1 MWEHGGSSLCVHGPF
16 RYVSAF
22 PAYISLPSQIII
34 GFFMKFINL
43 GFNNRLS
50 PLSPYRYTATY
61 GPRGRQYAIGHG
73 GHKEIGIEEPQNVIL
88 VVSMDLP
95 MVRSKPDA
103 GFYENHRTPISIVQ
117 FRSSLTPSF
126 STARWLGT
134 CLVWVLLSWSTLVPS
149 SLFAQATGSQPA
161 KVSLDF
167 NEIDIPVFARFIG
180 ELTGKNFV
188 LDETIKK
195 QGGKI
200 SAFSPTKVSPDQAFS
215 MFVAAL
221 EAARIAVVKKD
232 GNLYQLVPM
241 GDLPPERGVFVYKLK
256 HANATDLAAVLTN
269 LVARSQTVAQMTPG
283 VRPPIRPL
291 TEFEAPVQVFADKAT
306 NSIIVSSTKN
316 AWAHIHSVIRDLD
329 IRRKQ
334 VFVEAVILEVQVDR
348 LRQIGTDP
356 TQILGGGGATSGAFR
371 PLRGFGAINN
381 TPPDFSALAQAA
393 QAVTGGA
400 AAGATGGASLLFNS
414 ANVRAFLNLLMN
426 LTDTNI
432 LSTPQVL
439 AADNQKAKI
448 VVGENRP
455 FPTGQAQGITGGT
468 LVTIERKD
476 VGVTLELT
484 PQVLEDDL
492 IRLEIKQ
499 EITAIADNVAQTIG
513 SGSASIP
520 VGPTTTK
527 RSMETTTIAQD
538 LQTIVVGGLVR
549 DNITLS
555 EKKIPFLGD
564 IPWLGWAFKSQNRQ
578 TEKLNLLVF
587 LTPHLVRD
595 DADMAELN
603 AKKSRDVNT
612 LQRENRIEEPT
623 RLKQDVL
630 ERLDP
635 PPVLP
640 QTSPPE
646 RFGRP

>member
-1 MWEHGGSSLCVHGPF
+1 
-16 RYVSAF
+16 
-22 PAYISLPSQIII
+22 
-34 GFFMKFINL
+34 
-43 GFNNRLS
+43 
-50 PLSPYRYTATY
+50 
-61 GPRGRQYAIGHG
+61 
-73 GHKEIGIEEPQNVIL
+73 
-88 VVSMDLP
+88 
-95 MVRSKPDA
+95 
-103 GFYENHRTPISIVQ
+103 
-117 FRSSLTPSF
+117 
-126 STARWLGT
+126 
-134 CLVWVLLSWSTLVPS
+134 
-149 SLFAQATGSQPA
+149 
-161 KVSLDF
+161 
-167 NEIDIPVFARFIG
+167 PVFARFIG

-232 GNLYQLVPM
+232 GNLYQIVPM

-269 LVARSQTVAQMTPG
+269 LVARSQTVAQITPG

-316 AWAHIHSVIRDLD
+316 AWTHIHAVIHDLD

-356 TQILGGGGATSGAFR
+356 TQVLGAGKSGFLQGIGGFNRAPEELASV
-371 PLRGFGAINN
+371 
-381 TPPDFSALAQAA
+381 AQAISG
-393 QAVTGGA
+393 VA
-400 AAGATGGASLLFNS
+400 AGGATGGAVTVLNTV
-414 ANVRAFLNLLMN
+414 NVRAFMNLLMN

-499 EITAIADNVAQTIG
+499 EITAIAENVAQTIG
-513 SGSASIP
+513 AGSASIP

-538 LQTIVVGGLVR
+538 QQTLVIGGLVR

-555 EKKIPFLGD
+555 EKKIPLLGD
-564 IPWLGWAFKSQNRQ
+564 IPWLGWLFKSQNRQ

-587 LTPHLVRD
+587 LTPNLIRD

-603 AKKSRDVNT
+603 ARKARDVNS
-612 LQRENRIEEPT
+612 LQRDNRIEEPT
-623 RLKQDVL
+623 RLKQDML
-630 ERLDP
+630 ERLEP
-635 PPVLP
+635 PPIMP
-640 QTSPPE
+640 QGSPTDKPS
-646 RFGRP
+646 RP

>member
-1 MWEHGGSSLCVHGPF
+1 M
-16 RYVSAF
+16 A
-22 PAYISLPSQIII
+22 
-34 GFFMKFINL
+34 
-43 GFNNRLS
+43 
-50 PLSPYRYTATY
+50 
-61 GPRGRQYAIGHG
+61 
-73 GHKEIGIEEPQNVIL
+73 
-88 VVSMDLP
+88 
-95 MVRSKPDA
+95 
-103 GFYENHRTPISIVQ
+103 
-117 FRSSLTPSF
+117 
-126 STARWLGT
+126 
-134 CLVWVLLSWSTLVPS
+134 LVPS
-149 SLFAQATGSQPA
+149 NTFAQGTASQPA

-232 GNLYQLVPM
+232 GNLYQIVPM

-269 LVARSQTVAQMTPG
+269 LVARSQTVAQITPG

-316 AWAHIHSVIRDLD
+316 AWTHIHAVIRDLD

-348 LRQIGTDP
+348 LRQLGTDP
-356 TQILGGGGATSGAFR
+356 TQVLGAAKSGFVQGIGGFNRAPEDLATIAS
-371 PLRGFGAINN
+371 AI
-381 TPPDFSALAQAA
+381 S
-393 QAVTGGA
+393 GA
-400 AAGATGGASLLFNS
+400 AAGSATGGTI
-414 ANVRAFLNLLMN
+414 NVLNKLNIRAFMNVLMN

-484 PQVLEDDL
+484 PQVLDDDL

-499 EITAIADNVAQTIG
+499 EITAIAENVAQTIG

-527 RSMETTTIAQD
+527 RSMETTTVAQD
-538 LQTIVVGGLVR
+538 QQTIVVGGLVR

-555 EKKIPFLGD
+555 EKKIPLLGD
-564 IPWLGWAFKSQNRQ
+564 IPWLGWLFKSQNRQ

-595 DADMAELN
+595 EADMAELN
-603 AKKSRDVNT
+603 ARKARDVNT

-623 RLKQDVL
+623 KLKQDLL
-630 ERLDP
+630 EHLEPPSVVPQVSPTDRLI
-635 PPVLP
+635 
-640 QTSPPE
+640 
-646 RFGRP
+646 RP

>member
-1 MWEHGGSSLCVHGPF
+1 MTGHCLPTHSTSVEHIDPGSAP
-16 RYVSAF
+16 R
-22 PAYISLPSQIII
+22 
-34 GFFMKFINL
+34 
-43 GFNNRLS
+43 
-50 PLSPYRYTATY
+50 TAWRTDQH
-61 GPRGRQYAIGHG
+61 RAI
-73 GHKEIGIEEPQNVIL
+73 EIELPQNVIL
-88 VVSMDLP
+88 VVSFDPP
-95 MVRSKPDA
+95 MVRSNSIIK
-103 GFYENHRTPISIVQ
+103 FYENHGIPSSIVQ
-117 FRSSLTPSF
+117 FHSSLTLVL
-126 STARWLGT
+126 STARLVRTYLVGT
-134 CLVWVLLSWSTLVPS
+134 LICCLALVPPNT
-149 SLFAQATGSQPA
+149 FAQGTASQPA

-232 GNLYQLVPM
+232 GNLYQIVPM

-269 LVARSQTVAQMTPG
+269 LVARSQTVAQITPG

-316 AWAHIHSVIRDLD
+316 AWTHIHAVIRDLD

-356 TQILGGGGATSGAFR
+356 TQVLGAGKSGFLQGIGGFNRAPEELASV
-371 PLRGFGAINN
+371 
-381 TPPDFSALAQAA
+381 AQAISG
-393 QAVTGGA
+393 VA
-400 AAGATGGASLLFNS
+400 AGGATGGAVTVLNTV
-414 ANVRAFLNLLMN
+414 NVRAFMNLLMN

-499 EITAIADNVAQTIG
+499 EITAIAENVAQTIG
-513 SGSASIP
+513 AGSASIP

-538 LQTIVVGGLVR
+538 QQTLVIGGLVR

-555 EKKIPFLGD
+555 EKKIPLLGD
-564 IPWLGWAFKSQNRQ
+564 IPWLGWLFKSQNRQ

-587 LTPHLVRD
+587 LTPHLIRD

-603 AKKSRDVNT
+603 ARKARDVNT
-612 LQRENRIEEPT
+612 LQRDNRIEEPT

-630 ERLDP
+630 ERLEP
-635 PPVLP
+635 PSVVP
-640 QTSPPE
+640 QVPLAD
-646 RFGRP
+646 RPNRP